1 MANAK
6 KRRRFENQN
15 FDAYLKRIN
24 SEEEIG
30 TFEDG
35 VDLID
40 LKHSNDPLTITY
52 RAREG
57 FVFNALLFNGEQTGY
72 ARCSLDRCRE
82 RMKRE
87 EHLQVFQCQEYNR
100 TGLQRKFLR
109 RHLEVYHKTDSE
121 LEAQRRR
128 SRRQIA
134 SQDNSQS
141 AMTDFVKPVK
151 KKLSHGAK
159 EKMKQLNAAVIAGN
173 NLSMNFFVSDEM
185 LERDRFLL
193 ESTQTDPD
201 DVYQFNRSAICVK
214 EDLFKIGSAT
224 RQLIKAVAPQLAE
237 KSRLC
242 WLMDHQ
248 SILQLNNET
257 NRSALGSALLLKATD
272 KKRYQILM
280 SFDSVDSTGTEPT
293 VRLAKKTAKER
304 L

>member
-6 KRRRFENQN
+6 KRRRLEEQN

-24 SEEEIG
+24 SGEELG
-30 TFEDG
+30 TFEDD

-40 LKHSNDPLTITY
+40 LKHAHDSLTVTY
-52 RAREG
+52 REREG

-72 ARCSLDRCRE
+72 ARCSLERCRE

-100 TGLQRKFLR
+100 SGLQRKFLK

-121 LEAQRRR
+121 LEAQRSR

-134 SQDNSQS
+134 SQDSSQIS
-141 AMTDFVKPVK
+141 MTDFVKPVK

-159 EKMKQLNAAVIAGN
+159 EKLKQLNAAVIAAN
-173 NLSMNFFVSDEM
+173 NLSMNFFVCEEM

-193 ESTQTDPD
+193 ENTQIDPD
-201 DVYQFNRSAICVK
+201 DVYQFNRGATSVK
-214 EDLFKIGSAT
+214 EDLFKIGSAN
-224 RQLIKAVAPQLAE
+224 RQLIKSVAPKLAE

-242 WLMDHQ
+242 LLLDHQ
-248 SILQLNNET
+248 SILHLSNET

-272 KKRYQILM
+272 GKRYQHLM
-280 SFDSVDSTGTEPT
+280 SFESVDSTGTEPT